1 MVSKAASDAPSQAPQ
16 PPGSGA
22 AAESA
27 PGTGSGKY
35 LTSSVAGA
43 AKILVV
49 GPLGVGKTTLIGT
62 VSEIKPLSTEAV
74 MTQAGARVD
83 TVVTGGKTT
92 TTVALD
98 FGRMTIDGDLVL
110 YLFGTP
116 GQQRFLPAWRDLA
129 KGALGALALVDTRDL
144 EASFDALGN
153 LEDLGLPFAVAVNV
167 FPGSPEHGPED
178 LRAALD
184 LLPDTPVVNCD
195 ARDPAS
201 SVRALIALVSHLIHV
216 ATETS

>member
-1 MVSKAASDAPSQAPQ
+1 M
-16 PPGSGA
+16 
-22 AAESA
+22 
-27 PGTGSGKY
+27 
-35 LTSSVAGA
+35 AGA

-62 VSEIKPLSTEAV
+62 VSEIKPLFTEAV

-83 TVVTGGKTT
+83 TAVSGTKTT

-98 FGRMTIDGDLVL
+98 FGRITLDGDLVL

-129 KGALGALALVDTRDL
+129 KGALGALALIDTRDL

-153 LEDLGLPFAVAVNV
+153 LEDLGLPFAVAANV
-167 FPGSPEHGPED
+167 FPGSPQHPED
-178 LRAALD
+178 QLRAALD
-184 LLPDTPVVNCD
+184 LLPDTPLVACD
-195 ARDPAS
+195 ARDLSS
-201 SVRALIALVSHLIHV
+201 SVRALIALVRHLIHV
-216 ATETS
+216 ATESR